1 MRRSTFYDNVPR
13 KPVPRGLGL
22 SGTSMSKKQETR
34 VALRSS
40 GSRVPASGAIPGIK
54 GDVNSRLHLLECKT
68 TGKKSLRIEQ
78 KWLTKIAREAAMK
91 TKMPGLVF
99 SFPDMASDIDQDWI
113 AVSMRDF
120 LSILAESETA

>member
-1 MRRSTFYDNVPR
+1 MA
-13 KPVPRGLGL
+13 
-22 SGTSMSKKQETR
+22 KKQEVR
-34 VALRSS
+34 VAARSS

-54 GDVNSRLHLLECKT
+54 GDVNSRLHLIECKT

-91 TKMPGLVF
+91 MKMPGLVF
-99 SFPDMASDIDQDWI
+99 SFTDMASDVDQDWI

-120 LSILAESETA
+120 LSLLAESEST